1 VFRLVVTIIICTLST
16 SCNTTEPKQ
25 DLPNYPQVVIER
37 SGQQPL
43 VIEDDGSPTRHA
55 LFNQAKQIEEL
66 DEEIKQWQQHAEGD
80 STVLKSMINVMIQ
93 NREDAI
99 EELENAWIATNSRS
113 LGSASEHVESANR
126 NIESVRSA
134 MGGTVPGSIYCKTQ
148 ISSIKQDSYIHYLPE
163 GVYRDGS
170 EDWISYTQGAKMK
183 IGNYRF
189 RVSSQDKL
197 FDEKVTILQ
206 DPFVHII
213 QPR

>member
-1 VFRLVVTIIICTLST
+1 MIICTLVT

-25 DLPNYPQVVIER
+25 DLPDYPLVVIER

-43 VIEDDGSPTRHA
+43 VIENDGSPSRQA
-55 LFNQAKQIEEL
+55 LFDQAQQLRNL
-66 DEEIKQWQQHAEGD
+66 DNEIKQWQQHSEGD

-99 EELENAWIATNSRS
+99 EELEKAWIATNSRS
-113 LGSASEHVESANR
+113 WGSVSEHVESANR

-134 MGGTVPGSIYCKTQ
+134 LGDKVPGSIYCQTQ
-148 ISSIKQDSYIHYLPE
+148 ISSINEDSYIHYLPE
-163 GVYRDGS
+163 GVYRDGG
-170 EDWISYTQGAKMK
+170 EDWISYTQGAKIK

-206 DPFVHII
+206 DPFVHVI